1 MERWAPMCV
10 VRAGAYVGACNHL
23 WMSNQTTQ
31 GAEKQPRGWEP
42 VTTGPT
48 WTLDRLGVCA
58 VATGLTIR
66 PKTAP
71 GEVMVSWGQ
80 TWWSVYVAAVG
91 LQPQGFICPQVP
103 AAGETGGPR
112 AQLLGWQSRNN
123 LTSVGQPHPA
133 ATSLSACWS
142 GRHGGAVPRLHT
154 CCATQLPTETDSRFV
169 LLYCYLSPMS
179 VSKSKF

>member
-1 MERWAPMCV
+1 MNVKP
-10 VRAGAYVGACNHL
+10 NHTGSRETATGL
-23 WMSNQTTQ
+23 GT
-31 GAEKQPRGWEP
+31 R

-112 AQLLGWQSRNN
+112 AQLLG
-123 LTSVGQPHPA
+123 
-133 ATSLSACWS
+133 
-142 GRHGGAVPRLHT
+142 
-154 CCATQLPTETDSRFV
+154 
-169 LLYCYLSPMS
+169 
-179 VSKSKF
+179 